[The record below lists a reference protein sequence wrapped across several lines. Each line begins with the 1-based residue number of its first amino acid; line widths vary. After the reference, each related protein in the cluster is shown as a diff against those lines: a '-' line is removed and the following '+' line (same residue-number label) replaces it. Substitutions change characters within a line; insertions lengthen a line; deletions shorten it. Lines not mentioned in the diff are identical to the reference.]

1 MAKKYLDER
10 GQFTEPAGGS
20 GTVTSDQITD
30 ATTVGKSVLT
40 AADAAAARTAIG
52 AVAIGTT
59 GTTAM
64 AGNKTPTTTDRGGVL
79 QQTAIADLAAAPT
92 QQDINGIL
100 AKLRASGLLA
110 T

>member
-64 AGNKTPTTTDRGGVL
+64 AGNKIPTATERGGVL
-79 QQTAIADLAAAPT
+79 QQTAVTDAAAAPT
-92 QQDINGIL
+92 QQDFNGLL
-100 AKLRASGLLA
+100 AKLRTTGILA